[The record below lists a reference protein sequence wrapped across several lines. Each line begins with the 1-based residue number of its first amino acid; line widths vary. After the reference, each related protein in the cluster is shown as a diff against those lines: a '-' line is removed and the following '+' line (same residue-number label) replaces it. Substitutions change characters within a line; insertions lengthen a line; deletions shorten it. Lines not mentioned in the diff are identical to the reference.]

1 MDGFKCGQLYFH
13 FLHFFGMGLNRIG
26 FILILFHLVESFDES
41 GELICFNQFST
52 FVVGAGGFG
61 GKRSSDY
68 VKVTMTIYSVM
79 MT

>member
-1 MDGFKCGQLYFH
+1 
-13 FLHFFGMGLNRIG
+13 MGLRLLNRIG
-26 FILILFHLVESFDES
+26 FILFLFHLVESFDEL